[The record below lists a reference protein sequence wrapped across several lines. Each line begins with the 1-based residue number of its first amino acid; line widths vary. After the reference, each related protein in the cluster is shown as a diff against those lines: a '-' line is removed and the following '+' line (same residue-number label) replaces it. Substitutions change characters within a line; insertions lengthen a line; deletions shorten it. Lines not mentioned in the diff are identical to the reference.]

1 MTIVY
6 GCFVAIRIVE
16 GVPGSGKSYFAV
28 HHLLTKYF
36 RWDKDLSEW
45 VKKDEWAT
53 LVLVTNIDGFPYSVP
68 LEKLVEGAGS
78 LEQFF
83 TYEYQEQLSAGAP
96 YVYLID
102 EAQGLFPYTYRDTRV
117 FLFFQKH
124 RHLGMDIYLITQDA
138 DHLAKGLRSLSEFH
152 IVAARRSLSFAGE
165 LRYRFV
171 DPQTREC
178 WQTKVLKKDG
188 RIFSFY
194 KSFSALETEK
204 QASVPRRF
212 FFMFAA
218 AVVVVLLVFY
228 WGFIYRLRKADATTP
243 PVAVAP
249 VKKSLIPVRGNFQK
263 LSTPAVPQA
272 KPKETPIYGHLI
284 GTYELASQK
293 GFLVEVAG
301 FQVRLDQPDFSN
313 LCKCDVGSVAV
324 GKVVVVDVAT
334 APAPIMLALSRGGGG
349 DTGGATPLAEC

>member
-1 MTIVY
+1 MRVL

-36 RWDKDLSEW
+36 RWDSDLSEW
-45 VKKDEWAT
+45 VKKDDWST
-53 LVLVTNIDGFPYSVP
+53 LVIVTNIDGFPYSES
-68 LEKLVEGAGS
+68 LEKLVEDAGS

-83 TYEYQEQLSAGAP
+83 SYEYQERLSAGAP

-138 DHLAKGLRSLSEFH
+138 DHLAKCLRSLSEFH
-152 IVAARRSLSFAGE
+152 IVAARRSLSFMGE

-178 WQTKVLKKDG
+178 WQTKVLRKDG

-194 KSFSALETEK
+194 RSFSALETER
-204 QASVPRRF
+204 QSSVPRRF
-212 FFMFAA
+212 FTVFAV
-218 AVVVVLLVFY
+218 AVVLVIAIFY
-228 WGFIYRLRKADATTP
+228 WGFIYRLRKTDAAVP
-243 PVAVAP
+243 PQVATVE
-249 VKKSLIPVRGNFQK
+249 KKPLVPVRGTFQK
-263 LSTPAVPQA
+263 LSSPP
-272 KPKETPIYGHLI
+272 P
-284 GTYELASQK
+284 
-293 GFLVEVAG
+293 
-301 FQVRLDQPDFSN
+301 
-313 LCKCDVGSVAV
+313 
-324 GKVVVVDVAT
+324 
-334 APAPIMLALSRGGGG
+334 
-349 DTGGATPLAEC
+349 